1 MKKIKCLIK
10 RCLPS
15 GRSLVIGIPY
25 GLLLLL
31 FTLPLLLVLKISVAK
46 AGLSIPPY
54 TPLMTVADHAWT
66 VVIYFDNFLNL
77 VSDDIYL
84 SAYFSSL
91 QVAAMTTLLC
101 LLIGYPIAYCIAR
114 QPANRRNMLMMA
126 MMLPFWT
133 SSLVRVY
140 AWIGILRPNGL
151 LNQALM
157 GLHLIDVPLEIY
169 RSTSGVYFGMVY
181 TYLPLMILPLL
192 AHLSKMNLSYLE
204 AAYDLGAKPWKAFW
218 DITLPLSKDG
228 IVAGS
233 LLVFIPAVGEFVVP
247 ELLGGTDTLMIG
259 RVMWQEF
266 FGNLDWP
273 MASAVTIAMVILL
286 LLPIVY
292 LQHNQTQLENPSQ

>member
-1 MKKIKCLIK
+1 MSKLKHVFK

-15 GRSLVIGIPY
+15 GRTLVIGIPY
-25 GLLLLL
+25 GLLILL

-54 TPLMTVADHAWT
+54 SPLVTVADHAWT
-66 VVIYFDNFLNL
+66 LVIYFDNFMNL

-91 QVAAMTTLLC
+91 QVAAITTLLC

-114 QPANRRNMLMMA
+114 QPVHRRSMLMMA

-151 LNQALM
+151 LNQVLM

-192 AHLSKMNLSYLE
+192 AHLSKMNLSFLE
-204 AAYDLGAKPWKAFW
+204 AAYDLGAQPWKAFW

-273 MASAVTIAMVILL
+273 MASAVTVAMVILL

-292 LQHNQTQLENPSQ
+292 LQHNQTKLENQSQ

>member
-1 MKKIKCLIK
+1 MRTMKHLIK

-25 GLLLLL
+25 AVLFLL
-31 FTLPLLLVLKISVAK
+31 FSLPLLLVLKISVAK

-54 TPLMTVADHAWT
+54 SPLVVVVDHAWT
-66 VVIYFDNFLNL
+66 FVLHFDNFLNL

-84 SAYFSSL
+84 SAYWSSL
-91 QVAAMTTLLC
+91 QVAAVTTLLC
-101 LLIGYPIAYCIAR
+101 LGIGYPIAYCIAR
-114 QPANRRNMLMMA
+114 LPANRRNMLMMA

-151 LNQALM
+151 LNQWLIWS
-157 GLHLIDVPLEIY
+157 GLIQTPLEIY
-169 RSTSGVYFGMVY
+169 RTTTGVYFGMVY

-192 AHLSKMNLSYLE
+192 AHLSKMNLSYLD
-204 AAYDLGAKPWKAFW
+204 AAYDLGAKPWRAFL

-273 MASAVTIAMVILL
+273 MASAVTVAMVILL

-292 LQHNQTQLENPSQ
+292 LQHNQTQLEAQSK